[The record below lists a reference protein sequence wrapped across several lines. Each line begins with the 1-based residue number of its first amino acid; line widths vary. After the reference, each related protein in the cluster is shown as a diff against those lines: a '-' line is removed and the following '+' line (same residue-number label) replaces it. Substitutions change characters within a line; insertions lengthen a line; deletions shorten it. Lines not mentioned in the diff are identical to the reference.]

1 MEESVGKLP
10 ETVGG
15 EVGWTTEGWGDAGP
29 KSYETNA
36 LP

>member
-1 MEESVGKLP
+1 MENSAKKLP

-15 EVGWTTEGWGDAGP
+15 EVERTTEGWGDGGP